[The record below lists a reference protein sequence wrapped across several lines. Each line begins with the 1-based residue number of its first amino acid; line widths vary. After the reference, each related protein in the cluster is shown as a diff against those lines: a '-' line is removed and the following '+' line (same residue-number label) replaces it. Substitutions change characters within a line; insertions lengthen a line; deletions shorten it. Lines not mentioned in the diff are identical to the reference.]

1 MGALPRIA
9 SGGAGE
15 VGAMTVQKQLGFWL
29 AAFAGAIFFL
39 YLFADILLPFVAALA
54 LAYLLDPLADR
65 LERLGVSRLGATLL
79 ILLLFVLVFVVVLVV
94 VLPLVVREITAF
106 LALLPSYVLRLQEL
120 VIDRG
125 APFLEYLGVE
135 TTGQE
140 LQRSIGEMVQGGA
153 GYLVTLIGTLVASG
167 QTLVSV
173 FSLLVLTP
181 VIAFYL
187 LIDWDRL
194 LATVDGWLPLRHR
207 PTIRRLA
214 REMDDVL
221 SRFVRGQATICL
233 ILGGFYAVTLALVG
247 LNFGALIGMTA
258 GLLSVIPYVG
268 TLTGLI
274 LSVGVAIVQFWPD
287 FAWVL
292 VVLGIFLFG
301 QFVEGY
307 FLQPK
312 LLGGAVGIHPVWLM
326 FALFAF
332 GSLLGFLGLLLAVP
346 LAAMVGVLARFGL
359 GRYLESSFYDAGRE
373 TPPGQTTRVSTS
385 SREDEHG

>member
-1 MGALPRIA
+1 
-9 SGGAGE
+9 
-15 VGAMTVQKQLGFWL
+15 MTVQKQLGFWL

-65 LERLGVSRLGATLL
+65 LERLGVGRVGATLL
-79 ILLLFVLVFVVVLVV
+79 ILLLFVIVFMLLLVV
-94 VLPLVVREITAF
+94 VLPLIVREITNF
-106 LALLPSYVLRLQEL
+106 LVLLPTYVLRLQEL
-120 VIDRG
+120 VIERG
-125 APFLEYLGVE
+125 APFLGYLGVE
-135 TTGQE
+135 TTGPE
-140 LQRSIGEMVQGGA
+140 LQRSITEMVQGGA
-153 GYLVTLIGTLVASG
+153 GYLVTLLGTLVASG
-167 QTLVSV
+167 QTLISV

-194 LATVDGWLPLRHR
+194 VVTVDGWLPLRHR

-214 REMDDVL
+214 REMDEVL

-233 ILGGFYAVTLALVG
+233 ILGSFYAVSLTLVG
-247 LNFGALIGMTA
+247 LNFGALIGFTA

-292 VVLGIFLFG
+292 VVLAIFLFG

-346 LAAMVGVLARFGL
+346 LAAMVGVLARFAL
-359 GRYLESSFYDAGRE
+359 SRYLASSFYDGGIAHLPTRE
-373 TPPGQTTRVSTS
+373 
-385 SREDEHG
+385 REDEHG